1 MTNMIK
7 ILRIRKG
14 MTQAELS
21 DKLGVTKH
29 SIQKYES
36 GAIVN
41 LKASTIRS
49 LCELF
54 EVPPAFFIYETSEL
68 KHMDMDTMFSPKFNR
83 KWTSNM
89 NYKRLL
95 MKTAALNDLGLK
107 KLSEYI
113 DDLLKINDYKDDD
126 NDE

>member
-1 MTNMIK
+1 MIK
-7 ILRIRKG
+7 LLRIRKG
-14 MTQAELS
+14 MTQEELS
-21 DKLGVTKH
+21 VKLGVTKH

-41 LKASTIRS
+41 LKACTIRS

-54 EVPPAFFIYETSEL
+54 EVPPAFFIYEMSEL
-68 KHMDMDTMFSPKFNR
+68 KHMDMDTMFSPHFNR

-107 KLSEYI
+107 RLSEYI
-113 DDLLKINDYKDDD
+113 DDLLKITEYKDDED
-126 NDE
+126 NE